1 MQLGQSNKKCS
12 QNFGVKITLNSAVW
26 NREKSKTNIKLCPKS
41 ENVGAN
47 TEECGSVMCP
57 TMELTLGMSK
67 NVAHCQNMCSLV
79 RHTKSA

>member
-41 ENVGAN
+41 ENVGAKHWRMWL
-47 TEECGSVMCP
+47 S
-57 TMELTLGMSK
+57 
-67 NVAHCQNMCSLV
+67 NVSNDGTDIWNV
-79 RHTKSA
+79 

>member
-41 ENVGAN
+41 ENVGA
-47 TEECGSVMCP
+47 
-57 TMELTLGMSK
+57 K
-67 NVAHCQNMCSLV
+67 H
-79 RHTKSA
+79 